1 MTEQHDAGRA
11 RYEFKRKLEEIQS
24 MGGRGTEL
32 ISLYIPSGKQI
43 SDVTSYLRNEVSQA
57 SNIKSKSTRKN
68 VQAAIE
74 SILSRL
80 RNFRLAP
87 KNGIVLFVG
96 HVAKAGDQ
104 TQMRQ
109 FVIEPPEPIQTY
121 IYRCD
126 SRFYLEHLEEML
138 VDKKSYGLIVIDRSE
153 FTVGVLRGKKIL
165 SLKNVQ
171 SLVPSKHGRGG
182 QSARRFERLI
192 EIAAHE
198 YYKKVGDIASE
209 MLMTEEEMQ
218 GVLVG
223 GPGATKDYFAEKG
236 FLHHEIRK
244 KIIDTFDTGY
254 TDEYGL
260 TELVEQA
267 SGTLEHLELVYEK
280 NLMKR
285 LMKEIVKPS
294 GGLAAYGENEVRRN
308 LIMGAVEI
316 LLLSDALRLYRIGM
330 DCGSCGHQKKFTA
343 RSEAAASIDQCSECG
358 SPNVKVTS
366 EDIVE
371 ELSNLADSTGAT
383 VEIISGDSSEG
394 ETLSSAFGGIAAI
407 LRFRT
412 KD

>member
-1 MTEQHDAGRA
+1 MTDQHDPSRA

-24 MGGRGTEL
+24 MEGRGTEL
-32 ISLYIPSGKQI
+32 ISLYIPPDKQI
-43 SDVTSYLRNEVSQA
+43 SDVTSYLRNEISQA

-80 RNFRLAP
+80 RNLRFP
-87 KNGIVLFVG
+87 PENGMVLFVG
-96 HVAKAGDQ
+96 HVSKSGDQ

-109 FVIEPPEPIQTY
+109 FVIEPPEPLRTY

-126 SRFYLEHLEEML
+126 SSFHLEHLEDML

-153 FTVGVLRGKKIL
+153 FTVGLLQGKKITPV
-165 SLKNVQ
+165 KNVQ

-192 EIAAHE
+192 EIAAHD
-198 YYKKVGDIASE
+198 YFKKVGDIASE
-209 MLMTEEEMQ
+209 VFLGEEELQ

-223 GPGATKDYFAEKG
+223 GPGATKDYFVEKA
-236 FLHHEIRK
+236 FLHHEIK
-244 KIIDTFDTGY
+244 KKVVDTFDTGY

-267 SGTLEHLELVYEK
+267 TQTLEHLELMHEK
-280 NLMKR
+280 KLMKR

-294 GGLAAYGENEVRRN
+294 GGLSAYGEAEVREK
-308 LIMGAVEI
+308 LMMGAVEM
-316 LLLSDALRLYRIGM
+316 LLLSDALRLYRV
-330 DCGSCGHQKKFTA
+330 DVKCGSCGYGKEFTT
-343 RSEAAASIDQCSECG
+343 RSKGETVVGHCPECG
-358 SPNVKVTS
+358 SPSVEASS

-371 ELSNLADSTGAT
+371 ELSNLADSTGAS
-383 VEIISGDSSEG
+383 VEIISADSPEG
-394 ETLSSAFGGIAAI
+394 ETLSSAFGGIAAV
-407 LRFRT
+407 LRFSS
-412 KD
+412 